1 VFLLKYY
8 YLPPLHLVE
17 EGVFIHHFLILMANN
32 LYTYIS
38 LLKGIN
44 VGGNKKILMAD
55 LKQLYETCGCVAVQ
69 TYIQSGNVVLQSNLS
84 AQDVSAAVSRAIE
97 LRYGFEVA
105 VLCLTHSELEQII
118 QNNPFAPDFV
128 NTYFTILFAPTQHGT
143 RLIADAYLPD
153 RFHLTDQ
160 VVYVYCPNGG
170 YGNTKLSNAFL
181 EKQLKVTAT
190 TRNYATLVKLLEMGR

>member
-1 VFLLKYY
+1 
-8 YLPPLHLVE
+8 
-17 EGVFIHHFLILMANN
+17 MANK

-38 LLKGIN
+38 FLKGIN

-55 LKQLYETCGCVAVQ
+55 LKQLYEDCGCVAVQ

-84 AQDVSAAVSRAIE
+84 AQEVSAAISQAIQ

-105 VLCLTHSELEQII
+105 VVCLTHKELEQIV
-118 QNNPFAPDFV
+118 QNNSFAPDFV
-128 NTYFTILFAPTQHGT
+128 NTYFTILFVPAQQVSHLNPN
-143 RLIADAYLPD
+143 AYLPD
-153 RFHLTDQ
+153 RFHITDQ
-160 VVYVYCPNGG
+160 VVYVYCPDSG